1 MMRQSLFRS
10 FGLWIPTGLLIL
22 GGCATAPLV
31 EESPTPAAA
40 PLTIP
45 DFEDVPVPAGFT
57 KNANESVLVETPTFR
72 IGLLVYEGKAETSA
86 LAEFFK
92 VNMRANGWQ
101 MLSSFLG
108 KEAQMV
114 FVKGDRSSLI
124 TVTQKPA
131 GTRLEVRVGTS
142 LPPTSAPPAPGSASP
157 SPPKTQ

>member
-1 MMRQSLFRS
+1 MMMRRSQFLS
-10 FGLWIPTGLLIL
+10 FGLWMPIGLFIL
-22 GGCATAPLV
+22 GGCATAPVV
-31 EESPTPAAA
+31 EEPPTTAA

-72 IGLLVYEGKAETSA
+72 IGLLVYEGKAETVA

-114 FVKGDRSSLI
+114 FVKGDRSCLI
-124 TVTQKPA
+124 TVTQKPV
-131 GTRLEVRVGTS
+131 GTRLEMRVGTS
-142 LPPTSAPPAPGSASP
+142 LPATSPPQTPRSTSP
-157 SPPKTQ
+157 SPPKEQ